1 MKLPAGTDCGVIA
14 NPQEEGANQ
23 QLMEFRGAVE
33 IDTQLGQG
41 FLLTNHGDL
50 IAAYFKDMSG
60 SFKGKSALVHMSSVQ
75 SDEAGYQQT
84 FRLRSYSEDEFQKS
98 VEVCD
103 NEGLMLAEHKKRT
116 SAQIP
121 HLLDETKLKKI
132 LTLPGVIAIS
142 AFFEGFSVQSLG
154 KADFEHVAAL
164 SEDLL
169 RAGVKITR
177 ELEIGELDQL
187 ILETATNK
195 IIIAPCDDLF
205 LCVFTQN
212 VAQLGLVRV
221 AIKNLQS
228 DLKGGA

>member
-1 MKLPAGTDCGVIA
+1 MKLPVGTDGGVIA
-14 NPQEEGANQ
+14 NPQEEGGNP
-23 QLMEFRGAVE
+23 QLMALQGAIE

-41 FLLTNHGDL
+41 FLLTNHGAL

-60 SFKGKSALVHMSSVQ
+60 SFKGKSALDHMGSVQ
-75 SDEAGYQQT
+75 SDEAGYRQT
-84 FRLRSYSEDEFQKS
+84 FRLRLYSEDEFQRA

-103 NEGLMLAEHKKRT
+103 SEGLMLVEQKTGEPAH
-116 SAQIP
+116 P
-121 HLLDETKLKKI
+121 PNLLDEIKLKKI

-164 SEDLL
+164 AEDLL
-169 RAGVKITR
+169 RAGFKITR
-177 ELEIGELDQL
+177 EMEIGELDQL

-195 IIIAPCDDLF
+195 IIIAPCGDLF

-212 VAQLGLVRV
+212 DAQLGLVRV

-228 DLKGGA
+228 DHG

>member
-1 MKLPAGTDCGVIA
+1 MKLPAGTDGGVIA
-14 NPQEEGANQ
+14 NPQEEGGNQ
-23 QLMEFRGAVE
+23 QLMALQGAIE

-41 FLLTNHGDL
+41 FLLTNHGAL
-50 IAAYFKDMSG
+50 IAAYFEDMSG
-60 SFKGKSALVHMSSVQ
+60 SFKGKSALDHMGSVQ
-75 SDEAGYQQT
+75 SAEAGYRQT
-84 FRLRSYSEDEFQKS
+84 FRLRLYSEDEFQRA

-103 NEGLMLAEHKKRT
+103 SEGLMLVEQKTGEPAHL
-116 SAQIP
+116 P
-121 HLLDETKLKKI
+121 HLLDEIKLKKI

-164 SEDLL
+164 AEDLL
-169 RAGVKITR
+169 RAGFKITR
-177 ELEIGELDQL
+177 EMEIGELDQL

-195 IIIAPCDDLF
+195 IIIAPCGDLF

-212 VAQLGLVRV
+212 DAQLGLVRV

-228 DLKGGA
+228 DHG

>member
-1 MKLPAGTDCGVIA
+1 MKLPAGTDGGVIA
-14 NPQEEGANQ
+14 NPQEEGGNQ
-23 QLMEFRGAVE
+23 KLMALQGAIE

-41 FLLTNHGDL
+41 FLLTNHGAL

-60 SFKGKSALVHMSSVQ
+60 SFKGKSALDHMGSVQ
-75 SDEAGYQQT
+75 SDEAGYRQT
-84 FRLRSYSEDEFQKS
+84 FRLRLYSEDEFQRA

-103 NEGLMLAEHKKRT
+103 SEGLMLVEQKTGEPAH
-116 SAQIP
+116 P
-121 HLLDETKLKKI
+121 PNLLDEIKLKKI

-164 SEDLL
+164 AEDLL
-169 RAGVKITR
+169 RAGFKITR
-177 ELEIGELDQL
+177 EMEIGELDQL

-195 IIIAPCDDLF
+195 IIIAPCGDLF

-212 VAQLGLVRV
+212 DAQLGLVRV

-228 DLKGGA
+228 DHG

>member
-1 MKLPAGTDCGVIA
+1 MKLPAGTDGGVIA

-23 QLMEFRGAVE
+23 QLMALRGVVE

-41 FLLTNHGDL
+41 FLLTNHGAL

-60 SFKGKSALVHMSSVQ
+60 SFKGKSALDHMGSVQ
-75 SDEAGYQQT
+75 SDEAGYRQT
-84 FRLRSYSEDEFQKS
+84 FRLRLYTEDEFQRA

-103 NEGLMLAEHKKRT
+103 SEGLMLVEQKTGEPAHP
-116 SAQIP
+116 P
-121 HLLDETKLKKI
+121 HLLDEIKLKKI

-142 AFFEGFSVQSLG
+142 AFSEGFSVQSLG
-154 KADFEHVAAL
+154 KADFEHVAAFA
-164 SEDLL
+164 EDLL
-169 RAGVKITR
+169 RAGFKITR
-177 ELEIGELDQL
+177 EMEIGELDQL

-195 IIIAPCDDLF
+195 IIIAPCGDLF

-212 VAQLGLVRV
+212 DSQLGLVRV

-228 DLKGGA
+228 DHG

>member
-1 MKLPAGTDCGVIA
+1 LNMKLPAGIDGGVIE
-14 NPQEEGANQ
+14 NPQEEEVDQ
-23 QLMEFRGAVE
+23 QLMTLRGAVE
-33 IDTQLGQG
+33 IDTQMGQG

-60 SFKGKSALVHMSSVQ
+60 SFKGKSALDHMGSVQ
-75 SDEAGYQQT
+75 SDKAG
-84 FRLRSYSEDEFQKS
+84 FRQIFRMRLYNEDEFQKA
-98 VEVCD
+98 VEICD
-103 NEGLMLAEHKKRT
+103 SEGLILVEQKKGVP
-116 SAQIP
+116 AHPP

-132 LTLPGVIAIS
+132 LTLPGVIAITV
-142 AFFEGFSVQSLG
+142 FFEGFSVQSLG

-164 SEDLL
+164 AEDLL
-169 RAGVKITR
+169 RAGFKITR
-177 ELEIGELDQL
+177 EMEIGDLDQL

-212 VAQLGLVRV
+212 DTQLGLVRV

-228 DLKGGA
+228 DYG

>member
-1 MKLPAGTDCGVIA
+1 MKLPAGTDGGVIA
-14 NPQEEGANQ
+14 NPQEEGGNP
-23 QLMEFRGAVE
+23 QLMALQGAIE

-41 FLLTNHGDL
+41 FLLTNHGAL

-60 SFKGKSALVHMSSVQ
+60 SFKGKSALDHMGSVQ
-75 SDEAGYQQT
+75 SDEAGYRQT
-84 FRLRSYSEDEFQKS
+84 FRLRLYSEDEFQRA

-103 NEGLMLAEHKKRT
+103 SEGLMLVEQKTGEPAH
-116 SAQIP
+116 P
-121 HLLDETKLKKI
+121 PNLLDEIKLKKI

-164 SEDLL
+164 AEDLL
-169 RAGVKITR
+169 RAGFKITR
-177 ELEIGELDQL
+177 EMEIGELDQL

-195 IIIAPCDDLF
+195 IIIAPCGDLF

-212 VAQLGLVRV
+212 DAQLGLVRV

-228 DLKGGA
+228 DHG